1 MPTSHYEKI
10 PPIME
15 IITELNPQS
24 ILDVGTG
31 FGKYGVLCREYL
43 ELWDSKEQYKPFRR
57 RIDGI
62 EIFKDYITPLHDFIY
77 NNIYIGNVLEMNNLP
92 QYDLVLLIDIIEHI
106 EKQQGKQLIKRLLE
120 KNEAVLVVT
129 PKKPA
134 IQKEMF
140 NNPYE
145 SHISKWTEED
155 LSALGETFFLND
167 TDNLIAC
174 IGNTGLLKKIFI
186 KRAKRK
192 ITKIPFVRQIYKMV
206 KK

>member
-1 MPTSHYEKI
+1 MPTSHYQKI
-10 PPIME
+10 PNIME
-15 IITELNPQS
+15 IITTLNPNT

-43 ELWDSKEQYKPFRR
+43 ELWDGKEQYNFRR

-62 EIFKDYITPLHDFIY
+62 EIFESYITPLHNFIY
-77 NNIYIGNVLEMNNLP
+77 NNIYIGNVLEMDDLN

-106 EKQQGKQLIKRLLE
+106 EKEQGKQLIKRLLE
-120 KNEAVLVVT
+120 KNETVLVVT

-145 SHISKWTEED
+145 SHISKWTEKE
-155 LSALGETFFLND
+155 LSAFGETFFLND

-186 KRAKRK
+186 KRARRK
-192 ITKIPFVRQIYKMV
+192 ITKIPFVRQIYKAV

>member
-1 MPTSHYEKI
+1 MPTSHYRKI
-10 PPIME
+10 PNILE
-15 IITELNPQS
+15 IVTTLNPNS

-43 ELWDSKEQYKPFRR
+43 ELWDGKEQYTFLR

-62 EIFKDYITPLHDFIY
+62 EIFKKYITPLHDYIY
-77 NNIYIGNVLEMNNLP
+77 NNIYIGNVLEMDDIP

-120 KNEAVLVVT
+120 KNKAVLIAT

-140 NNPYE
+140 NNPHE

-155 LSALGETFFLND
+155 FSTLGETFFLNNQ
-167 TDNLIAC
+167 DNIIVCL
-174 IGNTGLLKKIFI
+174 GNTGLGKKLLKKKI
-186 KRAKRK
+186 RK
-192 ITKIPFVRQIYKMV
+192 IIAKIPFARQLYRMT